1 VAGTRLSPS
10 HPPAARPSPPIAAP
24 PFFLPALHTA
34 AHCTRATNMSAAVSP
49 SDAVD
54 GPSPAARRK
63 SGRVSR
69 KPEKFAPTASPTN
82 STKRKRA
89 GSDDSGLDADDAS
102 TSSEGDSS
110 EGEPDEEELR
120 ERRRKRKSNG
130 PAKRPAPK
138 KPKTNGKNVSLA
150 MRPAGGA
157 PKAKRPRKVL
167 VRKSMLPEQ
176 ETEGL
181 YGRSRGCSMGAS

>member
-1 VAGTRLSPS
+1 
-10 HPPAARPSPPIAAP
+10 
-24 PFFLPALHTA
+24 
-34 AHCTRATNMSAAVSP
+34 MSAAVLP
-49 SDAVD
+49 SEAPDVA
-54 GPSPAARRK
+54 SSAARRK
-63 SGRVSR
+63 SGRVSK

-82 STKRKRA
+82 STKRKR
-89 GSDDSGLDADDAS
+89 GGNDDSGVDADDAS
-102 TSSEGDSS
+102 TSSEEDSS

-138 KPKTNGKNVSLA
+138 KAKTNGKNVSLA

-167 VRKSMLPEQ
+167 VRKSMLPEE

-181 YGRSRGCSMGAS
+181 YGRSLGYSTGASQS